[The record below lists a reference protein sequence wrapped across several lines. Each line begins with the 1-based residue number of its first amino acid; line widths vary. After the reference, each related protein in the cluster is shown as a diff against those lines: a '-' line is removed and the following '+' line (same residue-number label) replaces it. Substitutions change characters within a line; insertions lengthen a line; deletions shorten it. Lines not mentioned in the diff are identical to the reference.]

1 MKTFFISIAIVL
13 GANLIGFGIWFFI
26 SSKTPEQNNAPNPTL
41 PAAPAVTATTVQ
53 NKTIPDQQASTGT
66 QPVIANSFL
75 GQIQNSNLI
84 TLKGTVIASDYALQ
98 MWDDENKGGQA
109 LLRYDSSRGWVL
121 ISLGGGEWSIL
132 SLTQIG
138 VPQLVA
144 EKLVAGSK

>member
-1 MKTFFISIAIVL
+1 MKTFSISIAIVL
-13 GANLIGFGIWFFI
+13 GAGFIGFGIWFFI
-26 SSKTPEQNNAPNPTL
+26 SPKTPEQNNTPNPTL
-41 PAAPAVTATTVQ
+41 PAAPMVTTTTVQ

-66 QPVIANSFL
+66 QPVIAKSMTN
-75 GQIQNSNLI
+75 QIQNSDLI
-84 TLKGTVIASDYALQ
+84 TLRGTVVASDYALQ
-98 MWDDENKGGQA
+98 IWGDENKGGQA

-121 ISLGGGEWSIL
+121 MSLGGGEWSIL